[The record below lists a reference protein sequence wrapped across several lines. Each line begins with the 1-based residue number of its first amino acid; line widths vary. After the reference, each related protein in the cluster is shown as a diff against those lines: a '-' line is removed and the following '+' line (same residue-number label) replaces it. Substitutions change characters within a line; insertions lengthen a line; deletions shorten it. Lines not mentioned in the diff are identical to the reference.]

1 MASEAR
7 SVRLKL
13 YFHCYPR
20 HLFPWQQFGKSL
32 GSNSGAAS
40 CRQKLRNY
48 RNISAAGTATP
59 LADCRWNICSG
70 QFGSCSILR
79 LKQNN
84 FTRSIWV
91 NTISDGDFN
100 QPICVGVDCGNIFA
114 RCRRTFAAP
123 SVRGWSGGSSQ
134 CLVCLGNSGAARGCS
149 QNHFRHFGALGVVLI
164 SRESHGSQNTDD
176 RNHDH
181 QFDQGK
187 TLLHGTLHK
196 FLLGVN
202 CK

>member
-1 MASEAR
+1 MLSEVR
-7 SVRLKL
+7 SVLFKL
-13 YFHCYPR
+13 HFGRYPR
-20 HLFPWQQFGKSL
+20 HLFPWRQHFKSL
-32 GSNSGAAS
+32 GGNSGAAS
-40 CRQKLRNY
+40 CRQKLGNC
-48 RNISAAGTATP
+48 RNISAASTTTP
-59 LADCRWNICSG
+59 LANCSWNVRCG
-70 QFGSCSILR
+70 QFDSCSILR

-84 FTRSIWV
+84 FTRCIWI
-91 NTISDGDFN
+91 NTSSDGDFN

-114 RCRRTFAAP
+114 RCRCTFAAP
-123 SVRGWSGGSSQ
+123 SVRSWSGRCSQ
-134 CLVCLGNSGAARGCS
+134 CLVCLGNSGAARRCS